1 MHLQVESPMRE
12 HRMVAERPA
21 SRVRSSPR
29 FHAHDGSSG
38 LSGGYTM
45 KECPSCGDP
54 CPDRLI
60 ACSAAC
66 MRIERFRRILAG
78 EGDPFRKEEK

>member
-1 MHLQVESPMRE
+1 
-12 HRMVAERPA
+12 
-21 SRVRSSPR
+21 
-29 FHAHDGSSG
+29 
-38 LSGGYTM
+38 M